1 MFNLKVSKTRIELLE
16 VETITSGAKNAI
28 DVKFCF
34 SEDWK
39 GLTKTAFFRSGK
51 PSREVT
57 ASWLLNNENICKIP
71 AEVLTRPNLDLFV
84 GVRGNASTR
93 EGGDVV
99 IPTIWAKLGEIKEG
113 ANGGDESENI
123 TPEEYEKLLG
133 YISNKQDILEGEEG
147 QYVGFDK
154 ERHAVAKDFTDTV
167 VSKGEFDEYK
177 QSQEKVLDDKIDTSG
192 GTVTGPLLF
201 VDETSVSSN
210 APDEEKTEQ
219 DVETGESKS
228 GVSYS
233 SGGIYKGTEGPLN
246 IRTVSNHIQF
256 ADGQNKSLL
265 SHVQGDNTIPDS
277 VPNFGQLT
285 SSIQQVKGEIPDKVT
300 DLSDAD
306 DYSTKKYVV
315 DEIEASI
322 ADNTILFG
330 NLSTVPVKDETASLS
345 SEYFVGKKPKVTTG
359 DNTEDGI
366 IMVDGKAYY
375 VKYKITEVISNKVVS
390 IKYTQDGILIGPSE
404 SAADELIT
412 IKDTEVTN
420 ISQLPGCSCCV
431 HAINSDIGF
440 TFKDDIVYLAMLGT
454 EIVVYTIDGSFTT
467 INVDADTGD
476 LTISGTKDD
485 WAKAS
490 DVYNKSQ
497 VDEKIA
503 DISLTPGPDGEDG
516 FSPTVSTSPNETND
530 GTIVTIT
537 DKNGPHSFEVLN
549 GEDGAPGTPGEPG
562 IDGTDGT
569 TFTPYVSQ
577 EGVISFTNDGGL
589 PNPDPVNIKGP
600 PGSGAD
606 LTFGDGLT
614 KDGSTVSVT
623 TPVNGIFTQEE
634 FDALP
639 QAQQNKGMYVVT
651 EDGDGS
657 GGSSSGGQG
666 DVYSTEEVRIGTWID
681 GKPLYRKVFTN
692 CPYPATSM
700 VNENFVPGT
709 KAEDLDIETL
719 VKNEFFDVLP
729 FEHTNFPYF
738 IISGSGLCILTHDWY
753 SAFGATLTVIKLN
766 VSASKSFSFTN
777 LHLVLEYTKT
787 TDEPEVTP

>member
-1 MFNLKVSKTRIELLE
+1 MFKLQVSKTRIEVLE

-51 PSREVT
+51 PFREVT
-57 ASWLLNNENICKIP
+57 ASWLLNNENTCKIP

-113 ANGGDESENI
+113 ANGGDEGENI

-167 VSKGEFDEYK
+167 VSKEEFEGYK
-177 QSQEKVLDDKIDTSG
+177 QSQEKVLDDKIDASG

-201 VDETSVSSN
+201 VDETLVSSN
-210 APDEEKTEQ
+210 ELDEDKTEQ
-219 DVETGESKS
+219 DVGTGESKS

-233 SGGIYKGTEGPLN
+233 AGGIYKGTEGPLN
-246 IRTVSNHIQF
+246 ISTVSNHIQF
-256 ADGQNKSLL
+256 AEGQNKALL

-277 VPNFGQLT
+277 VPNFGQL
-285 SSIQQVKGEIPDKVT
+285 SSFIQEVRDEIPTNVT

-315 DEIEASI
+315 DEIEESI

-330 NLSTVPVKDETASLS
+330 NLSTVPVKDDTASLS

-366 IMVDGKAYY
+366 IVVDGKAYY
-375 VKYKITEVISNKVVS
+375 VKYQITEVISNKVVS

-420 ISQLPGCSCCV
+420 ISQLPGYSCCV

-440 TFKDDIVYLAMLGT
+440 TFRDDIVYLAMLGS

-467 INVDADTGD
+467 INVDAHTGD

-503 DISLTPGPDGEDG
+503 DISLTPGPSGEDG
-516 FSPTVSTSPNETND
+516 FSPTVSTAPNETND

-569 TFTPYVSQ
+569 TFTPAVS
-577 EGVISFTNDGGL
+577 EDGTLSWTNDGGL
-589 PNPDPVNIKGP
+589 PNPEPVNIKGP
-600 PGSGAD
+600 PGSG
-606 LTFGDGLT
+606 
-614 KDGSTVSVT
+614 GSTVPSIPT
-623 TPVNGIFTQEE
+623 GGIIIWSGAADSIPAGWHLCDGTDGTPDLRDKFVLSAGTAHAVGE
-634 FDALP
+634 
-639 QAQQNKGMYVVT
+639 T
-651 EDGDGS
+651 
-657 GGSSSGGQG
+657 GGSET
-666 DVYSTEEVRIGTWID
+666 VT
-681 GKPLYRKVFTN
+681 LTN
-692 CPYPATSM
+692 AQMPQHIHVLP
-700 VNENFVPGT
+700 VPGAGNDSGT
-709 KAEDLDIETL
+709 AAVLSDVKFYKDGVLNTQAPVSTAGSSQPHENMPPYYTL
-719 VKNEFFDVLP
+719 A
-729 FEHTNFPYF
+729 Y
-738 IISGSGLCILTHDWY
+738 IM
-753 SAFGATLTVIKLN
+753 KL
-766 VSASKSFSFTN
+766 
-777 LHLVLEYTKT
+777 
-787 TDEPEVTP
+787 